1 MADGDP
7 ALKLRVVS
15 ALALAPIALA
25 MAVLGGFGFVL
36 FVEFAVALMALEW
49 ARLSA
54 ARFGP
59 RAGWIAGL
67 TVFGVGACSTLLVG
81 LDQALPA
88 LGLLVGGALIAAGLA
103 AALHTPPLWIGL
115 GVAYVGLPAL
125 AVIWLRAV
133 PEHGL
138 GVLIWLFLVVWAADS
153 AAYFT
158 GRTLGGPK
166 LAPTISPSKT
176 WSGFW
181 GGVVGAALVSVAVAW
196 FSEAAPLV
204 VAGALAA
211 LLAVVSQIGDLAESA
226 LKRRAGVKDS
236 GHLIP
241 GHGGILDRVDG
252 LLFAAPVLALIGAV
266 VGPEAWLWR

>member
-1 MADGDP
+1 MASSDP

-25 MAVLGGFGFVL
+25 MVVMGGWGFVG
-36 FVEFAVALMALEW
+36 FVEVAVALMALEW
-49 ARLSA
+49 ARLSS

-59 RAGWIAGL
+59 RAGWIAGV
-67 TVFGVGACSTLLVG
+67 TVFAVGACSTLLVG
-81 LDQALPA
+81 LDQPTLALA
-88 LGLLVGGALIAAGLA
+88 LLVGGALCAAMLA
-103 AALHTPPLWIGL
+103 AALKAPPLWIGV
-115 GVAYVGLPAL
+115 GVGYVGLPAL
-125 AVIWLRAV
+125 AMLWLRSV

-138 GVLIWLFLVVWAADS
+138 GALVWLFLVVWAADS

-181 GGVVGAALVSVAVAW
+181 GGVVGAAVVSLAVAW
-196 FSEAAPLV
+196 FLDATSLLVAA
-204 VAGALAA
+204 GLAA
-211 LLAVVSQIGDLAESA
+211 VLAVVAQVGDLAESA

-236 GHLIP
+236 GQLIP

-252 LLFAAPVLALIGAV
+252 LLFAAPVLALFGV
-266 VGPEAWLWR
+266 VLGPEAWPWR